1 MVDGLSC
8 RGKFLLGVSW
18 TWSPISSSLRMISSQ
33 LGQVPPAPRR
43 WQGRLQSW
51 HHCSPR

>member
-1 MVDGLSC
+1 MMDGLPWM
-8 RGKFLLGVSW
+8 GKFLLGVSSSCSW
-18 TWSPISSSLRMISSQ
+18 ISSSMSTISSQ
-33 LGQVPPAPRR
+33 HGHVPPAPSR